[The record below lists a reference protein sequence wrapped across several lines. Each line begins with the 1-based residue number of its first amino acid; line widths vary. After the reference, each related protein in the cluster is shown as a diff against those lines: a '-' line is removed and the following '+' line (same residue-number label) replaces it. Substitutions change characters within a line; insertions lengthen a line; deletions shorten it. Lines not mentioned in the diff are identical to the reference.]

1 MKTTTL
7 GKSEFHVSRIA
18 FGTWQLGG
26 DWDSFDE
33 DAAIATKPAVI
44 LVDIDLG
51 SENGL
56 DLVEQ
61 PGGGF
66 PAQIRPVG

>member
-1 MKTTTL
+1 VVLPEAARQVTVTVDTEPTDSVTGTDMKTTTL

-33 DAAIATKPAVI
+33 DAAIATKT
-44 LVDIDLG
+44 
-51 SENGL
+51 
-56 DLVEQ
+56 
-61 PGGGF
+61 GGY
-66 PAQIRPVG
+66 PR